1 METPRYKCLD
11 VSFFALYRTE
21 SKNSGSF
28 PKEGVLML
36 ENHRLYNYVCGYIKP
51 RINIKG
57 EAKYEKYET

>member
-1 METPRYKCLD
+1 METSRDRSLD

-36 ENHRLYNYVCGYIKP
+36 KDCRIYNYVCGYKKP
-51 RINIKG
+51 K
-57 EAKYEKYET
+57 